1 MYFSLSPL
9 CAALSVLYFAAKAS
23 AAPMPTYQFN
33 RSETFIRA
41 LRFLDAMQNPANCTG
56 REFLVTDMG
65 CGGGFAAHFQLAAS
79 EWMRTAKAVNYSKP
93 VLVIGHIRGY
103 SDGPECDHVNKDW
116 TCFFQPTSS
125 RECQAELLR
134 TGKQVGASLEG
145 VRLDDSILPAEFAH
159 VGFAW
164 WWGLV
169 QARMFRMQPEI
180 ARAVM
185 AEGAKMD
192 SGRGFPPASAAIAG
206 MHVRHGDKS
215 SDGFKHH
222 SFDAEMSALQKSPE
236 CSGVG
241 GASCIK
247 TANDL
252 ITSAAGASGMRLY
265 VASDDA
271 SVLVSAR
278 INGHLVKEAEGV
290 SQQTS
295 TAGMFKTLMSNKAVA
310 YNATIEIITD
320 IYYLSRCST
329 LVGIAASQVFRLAVD
344 MSNATGALQ
353 YAAVMDFGQ
362 MGKIRHMSAKWALPL
377 PEDFDGG

>member
-1 MYFSLSPL
+1 MRGLWVLVLALWRGAGSSTSL
-9 CAALSVLYFAAKAS
+9 VN
-23 AAPMPTYQFN
+23 YQFD
-33 RSETFIRA
+33 RRATFPRA
-41 LRFLDAMQNPANCTG
+41 MQFLDAMQNPANCTG
-56 REFLVTDMG
+56 REFVVVDMG

-93 VLVIGHIRGY
+93 VLIVGHIRGY
-103 SDGPECDHVNKDW
+103 SDGPECEHVGKDW
-116 TCFFQPTSS
+116 TCFFQPMSNAS
-125 RECQAELLR
+125 CQKELLK
-134 TGKQVGASLEG
+134 TGKQVGARLDG
-145 VRLDDSILPAEFAH
+145 VRLDDSILPPEFSH

-180 ARAVM
+180 ERLVV

-192 SGRGFPPASAAIAG
+192 QGKGFPPAATLGSPIAG

-222 SFDAEMSALQKSPE
+222 SFDAEMSAVKKSPE
-236 CSGVG
+236 CVN
-241 GASCIK
+241 ASCVRTSNDS
-247 TANDL
+247 TA
-252 ITSAAGASGMRLY
+252 AAGMRLF

-271 SVLVSAR
+271 SVLISAR
-278 INGHLVKEAEGV
+278 LDGHLVKESVGV

-310 YNATIEIITD
+310 YNATVEIITD
-320 IYYLSRCST
+320 VHYLSRCST

-353 YAAVMDFGQ
+353 YAAVMDHGQ
-362 MGKIRHMSAKWALPL
+362 MGKIRHMSARWALPL
-377 PEDFDGG
+377 PEDFYPAR